1 MADYFINVF
10 LDEAK
15 KAVITEAGLTDSIT
29 SIDGKEAI
37 QVGMTKKEQ
46 KKLCKGF
53 SDLAFDDAN
62 ACVLPGEAEQTLLG
76 VIADT
81 KTLDVMKLAIMK
93 LYNPLAGKAPRAAQR

>member
-37 QVGMTKKEQ
+37 QVGMTQ
-46 KKLCKGF
+46 KGTEK
-53 SDLAFDDAN
+53 
-62 ACVLPGEAEQTLLG
+62 VVQG
-76 VIADT
+76 VF
-81 KTLDVMKLAIMK
+81 
-93 LYNPLAGKAPRAAQR
+93 GSCF